1 VHTCLLTFGLIG
13 VVAVI
18 GLLFAGGKL
27 SGAALLRGRQL
38 PGLEHAAWAGLIL
51 IGAAALAW
59 MCVRRHPR
67 LVAPVLAAGA
77 VAFVAVVAAD
87 AGRDVNSSKAP
98 RDLAAMV
105 AAHIDEPAD
114 VRLACYDYFQP
125 SLVFYTHREV
135 ERLGTPDEVR
145 ELLRRQLPVF
155 VFVPASTWESME
167 SGIAAPH
174 RQIGRHRDFYRNC
187 DVVII
192 TNR

>member
-1 VHTCLLTFGLIG
+1 
-13 VVAVI
+13 

-27 SGAALLRGRQL
+27 GGAALLRGRHL
-38 PGLEHAAWAGLIL
+38 PGIEHAAWAGLIL
-51 IGAAALAW
+51 LIAAALAW
-59 MCVRRHPR
+59 MCVRRRPR
-67 LVAPVLAAGA
+67 LVAPVLAASA
-77 VAFVAVVAAD
+77 VAFVAVVAID
-87 AGRDVNSSKAP
+87 AGRAANWSKAP
-98 RDLAAMV
+98 RAPAPMV
-105 AAHIDEPAD
+105 AAPIDEPAD

-155 VFVPASTWESME
+155 VFVPASTWASIE

-192 TNR
+192 TNQ